1 MPIRA
6 AVSRL
11 RRRCVRLQPQDLSPA
26 EYDMKA
32 VNDRVYAAMKKMGK
46 TRVDVAM
53 LYGMDVNLPLA
64 MQPAGKVPRP
74 TLENVSR
81 LADFLGVS
89 VRWILHGEAE
99 NSVDIFVAGA
109 GSPTATGSLDLSAAS
124 NGAAIINGA
133 QHSTVVVQH
142 INGDDLTEMER
153 AIVTS
158 LRNIP
163 PRDRAAAMS
172 YIFALEQE
180 AQDEKEKKAP
190 SA

>member
-11 RRRCVRLQPQDLSPA
+11 RRRCVRLQQHDLSPA

-46 TRVDVAM
+46 TRVDVAT
-53 LYGMDVNLPLA
+53 LYGMDVSLPLA

-89 VRWILHGEAE
+89 VRWILHGEPE
-99 NSVDIFVAGA
+99 NSVDVFVAGT
-109 GSPTATGSLDLSAAS
+109 GSPPAAGSLDLSAAS

-163 PRDRAAAMS
+163 PRDRAAAMA

-190 SA
+190 SV